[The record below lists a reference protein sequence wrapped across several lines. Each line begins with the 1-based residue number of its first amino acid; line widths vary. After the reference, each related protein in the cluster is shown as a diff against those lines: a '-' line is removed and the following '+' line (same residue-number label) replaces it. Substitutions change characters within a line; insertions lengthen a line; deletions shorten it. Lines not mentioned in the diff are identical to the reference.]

1 MRNLLI
7 AASMIAVMSGAA
19 VAQTTPSTTDKPA
32 AAGQQPSADP
42 KQTSPGSTGAMQN
55 EAGGT
60 ATSPQDVQKQGGMG
74 VGAEG
79 DSGKAGKTMGGGG
92 GEKPK

>member
-1 MRNLLI
+1 MRTLLA
-7 AASMIAVMSGAA
+7 AASIVALTTSGAM
-19 VAQTTPSTTDKPA
+19 AQTTPSTTDKPA
-32 AAGQQPSADP
+32 PSGQSNSADP
-42 KQTSPGSTGAMQN
+42 KQSSPGATGAMQN
-55 EAGGT
+55 EAGSV

-92 GEKPK
+92 SEKPK